1 MQIRMNIIDE
11 QEKIEDE
18 FDFAKVNKVS
28 VRVADLYGLSI
39 LNL

>member
-18 FDFAKVNKVS
+18 FEFEGVNENE
-28 VRVADLYGLSI
+28 AYH
-39 LNL
+39 N